1 MASLARCGRSPV
13 PLKGGLAV
21 EESHPAPLVG
31 PRSPE
36 APRPQSPRAPRP
48 DLRWVGATTVASV
61 TDDRINDLRAEIDEI
76 NEELLELIAR
86 RQDVSVAI
94 GAIKT
99 EQGMP
104 LYSHEREAQLLEKFR
119 RDAIEHDLD
128 PDYVEELMNVVLR
141 HSRAAQRKKVRGSEA
156 EG

>member
-1 MASLARCGRSPV
+1 MA
-13 PLKGGLAV
+13 
-21 EESHPAPLVG
+21 
-31 PRSPE
+31 
-36 APRPQSPRAPRP
+36 
-48 DLRWVGATTVASV
+48 
-61 TDDRINDLRAEIDEI
+61 DDRIDDLRGEIDAI

-94 GAIKT
+94 GAIKA

-119 RDAIEHDLD
+119 RDAVEHDLD

-141 HSRAAQRKKVRGSEA
+141 PSRAAQRTRVRGFDSET
-156 EG
+156 